1 MIRKARLSDLSD
13 LLRLYDHLR
22 GGLAWSKRK
31 PTEASAK
38 HRQALAAI
46 IKDPRQHVL
55 VAITKRKIVGTCT
68 LYVLPRVY
76 WTGKP
81 WAILDS
87 IVVAEEAQGLGTGSQ
102 IIRHAIKLAK
112 KAGCTQVNLTSNTK
126 RVRAHRFYESLGF
139 EADYVGFKYAF

>member
-1 MIRKARLSDLSD
+1 MIRNARLSDLPH

-31 PTEASAK
+31 PTAASAK
-38 HRQALAAI
+38 HRQALATI
-46 IKDPRQHVL
+46 IKDPRLHVL
-55 VAITKRKIVGTCT
+55 VALSRGKVVGTCT

-81 WAILDS
+81 YAILDS
-87 IVVAEEAQGLGTGSQ
+87 IVVAEEAQGQGTGSQ

-139 EADYVGFKYAF
+139 EPDYVGFRYSF